1 MKGGGGGGSKDEKV
15 RAVCTETR
23 TFCELQHDVEQEA
36 RVCTHAGA
44 ALVPITAKWKYICLQ
59 TDRRRSGTLA
69 AEQNRGDFFRATR
82 DATWNRYASSSIANI
97 MDECAQ
103 LWERETRI
111 SNIRGEGILGGRKEE
126 RKGVSIASDDY
137 RKGSFCGK
145 SEWIFLFVLSLK

>member
-82 DATWNRYASSSIANI
+82 DATWNRYASSSIVAFANI

-103 LWERETRI
+103 LCERETRI
-111 SNIRGEGILGGRKEE
+111 LNIRGEGEGRKKE
-126 RKGVSIASDDY
+126 REFRSRVTIIGKDLFAGKVNEF
-137 RKGSFCGK
+137 FC
-145 SEWIFLFVLSLK
+145 LF